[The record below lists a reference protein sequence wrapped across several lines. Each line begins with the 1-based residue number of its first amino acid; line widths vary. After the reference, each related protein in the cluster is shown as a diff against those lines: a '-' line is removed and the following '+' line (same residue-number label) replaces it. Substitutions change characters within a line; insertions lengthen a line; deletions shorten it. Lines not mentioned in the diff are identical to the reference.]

1 MTNFRGWYY
10 LSGST
15 FLSGINDTQW
25 EACATLV
32 SVHMMYVLYGVCTC
46 RTGTNLLSFGELS
59 FGVITS
65 AVESVFFI
73 GGTKSL
79 GRTNLR
85 GNTVVVVSG
94 P

>member
-1 MTNFRGWYY
+1 MSTNFRGWYC

-15 FLSGINDTQW
+15 FSSGINDTQW

-46 RTGTNLLSFGELS
+46 RTGTNLLSFG
-59 FGVITS
+59 VITS

-73 GGTKSL
+73 GGGGGGGTKSL

-85 GNTVVVVSG
+85 GNTVCLL
-94 P
+94 